1 MATAFGPE
9 GMTTRDALIELME
22 LRVTLGQFELAADSA
37 ESYVAMQ
44 TEILDARTESRLRFN
59 AIVAAWVVRA
69 RMVASAGPV
78 NQVEVDA
85 VYWPDDEEWEIEAI
99 ETI

>member
-1 MATAFGPE
+1 MAVDSE
-9 GMTTRDALIELME
+9 IELDKTTLALLE
-22 LRVTLGQFELAADSA
+22 TLVTQEVSGAAPKFE
-37 ESYVAMQ
+37 Q